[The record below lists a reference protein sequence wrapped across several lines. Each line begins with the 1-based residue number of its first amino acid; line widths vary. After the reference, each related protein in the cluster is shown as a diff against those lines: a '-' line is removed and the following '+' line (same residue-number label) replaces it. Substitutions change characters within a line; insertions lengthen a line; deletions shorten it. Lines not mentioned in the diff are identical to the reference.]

1 MSDASFQNSLTTTPQ
16 IVPDVNTHGSM
27 LKIDRMSD
35 IPPSNSI
42 QSGHR
47 NRWVRDVLHWIRRTH
62 LYFGIFLF
70 PWAVL
75 YGVTG
80 FLFNHPLVF
89 SDLKAASFTQS
100 DWSGTELAQ
109 PLSAVEIA
117 RDVVEAL
124 KKRSPE
130 AANFKLV
137 DPEQAA
143 FVQDIASASVKS
155 EGLQTTLFFD
165 ILGRGGSIH
174 FSPTKEKSLSE
185 KPPFVVGDSNS
196 AGSTSTKKNA
206 GGSDAGPQDVEKLI
220 LENPLQERYK
230 QAIPILLT
238 KLGYAT
244 GEVKVGFIP
253 DLSFHIE
260 ADGKKWVAR
269 YKALQGSVTGR
280 PVENDPPGDPLTFR
294 RFLIRLHRTHT
305 YPFKIDS
312 RWFWAVFVDLMSGVM
327 LFWGVSG
334 LLMWWQIKKTR
345 SLGILLM
352 IASIMIAG
360 ILAVGMWQVLSFG

>member
-1 MSDASFQNSLTTTPQ
+1 MNDVSLQDPLTNTRQ
-16 IVPDVNTHGSM
+16 IVPDIDTPDSAST
-27 LKIDRMSD
+27 IDRLGDVTKS
-35 IPPSNSI
+35 IPVP
-42 QSGHR
+42 SGHR
-47 NRWVRDVLHWIRRTH
+47 HRWIRDVLHWIRRTH
-62 LYFGIFLF
+62 LYLGIFLF

-89 SDLKAASFTQS
+89 SDLKATSFTQS
-100 DWSGTELAQ
+100 DWSGTDLAQ
-109 PLSAVEIA
+109 PLNAVEIA

-124 KKRSPE
+124 KKRSPD
-130 AANFKLV
+130 AVNYKLV
-137 DPEQAA
+137 DPDQAA

-165 ILGRGGSIH
+165 VLGRGGSIH
-174 FSPTKEKSLSE
+174 FSPAKDSINGE
-185 KPPFVVGDSNS
+185 KPPFAVGVSSVTGSTTTKKKNS
-196 AGSTSTKKNA
+196 SSEAGS
-206 GGSDAGPQDVEKLI
+206 QDDEKLI
-220 LENPLQERYK
+220 LEYPLPERYK

-238 KLGYAT
+238 NLGYAT

-280 PVENDPPGDPLTFR
+280 PLENDPPGDPLTVR

-305 YPFKIDS
+305 YPFAIDS

-334 LLMWWQIKKTR
+334 LLMWWQIKRTR

-352 IASIMIAG
+352 IASIMIAC

>member
-1 MSDASFQNSLTTTPQ
+1 MNDVSLHDSLTNSRQIALDIDTP
-16 IVPDVNTHGSM
+16 GSAST
-27 LKIDRMSD
+27 IDRLDD
-35 IPPSNSI
+35 ITKSISI

-62 LYFGIFLF
+62 LYLGIFLF

-89 SDLKAASFTQS
+89 SDLKARPFTQS
-100 DWSGTELAQ
+100 DWSGTDLAQ
-109 PLSAVEIA
+109 PLNAVEIA

-124 KKRSPE
+124 KKRSPD
-130 AANFKLV
+130 AANYKLV
-137 DPEQAA
+137 DPDQAA

-155 EGLQTTLFFD
+155 DGLQTTLFFD

-174 FSPTKEKSLSE
+174 FSPTKEISSSE
-185 KPPFVVGDSNS
+185 KPPFVVGDSS
-196 AGSTSTKKNA
+196 ANRSTSTTKNNS
-206 GGSDAGPQDVEKLI
+206 GSDARSQEVEKLI
-220 LENPLQERYK
+220 LENPLPERYK

-238 KLGYAT
+238 NLGYAT

-280 PVENDPPGDPLTFR
+280 PFENAPPGDPLTVR

-305 YPFKIDS
+305 YPFAIDS

-334 LLMWWQIKKTR
+334 LLMWWQIKRTR

-352 IASIMIAG
+352 IVSIVIAC

>member
-174 FSPTKEKSLSE
+174 
-185 KPPFVVGDSNS
+185 G
-196 AGSTSTKKNA
+196 
-206 GGSDAGPQDVEKLI
+206 
-220 LENPLQERYK
+220 
-230 QAIPILLT
+230 
-238 KLGYAT
+238 
-244 GEVKVGFIP
+244 
-253 DLSFHIE
+253 
-260 ADGKKWVAR
+260 W
-269 YKALQGSVTGR
+269 
-280 PVENDPPGDPLTFR
+280 
-294 RFLIRLHRTHT
+294 
-305 YPFKIDS
+305 
-312 RWFWAVFVDLMSGVM
+312 
-327 LFWGVSG
+327 
-334 LLMWWQIKKTR
+334 
-345 SLGILLM
+345 
-352 IASIMIAG
+352 
-360 ILAVGMWQVLSFG
+360 

>member
-1 MSDASFQNSLTTTPQ
+1 M
-16 IVPDVNTHGSM
+16 
-27 LKIDRMSD
+27 
-35 IPPSNSI
+35 
-42 QSGHR
+42 
-47 NRWVRDVLHWIRRTH
+47 LHWIRRTH
-62 LYFGIFLF
+62 LYLGIFLF

-220 LENPLQERYK
+220 LENPLQERY
-230 QAIPILLT
+230 
-238 KLGYAT
+238 
-244 GEVKVGFIP
+244 
-253 DLSFHIE
+253 
-260 ADGKKWVAR
+260 
-269 YKALQGSVTGR
+269 
-280 PVENDPPGDPLTFR
+280 
-294 RFLIRLHRTHT
+294 
-305 YPFKIDS
+305 
-312 RWFWAVFVDLMSGVM
+312 
-327 LFWGVSG
+327 
-334 LLMWWQIKKTR
+334 
-345 SLGILLM
+345 
-352 IASIMIAG
+352 
-360 ILAVGMWQVLSFG
+360 